1 MKEKTMNER
10 LINITEKM
18 LQANLDLIKNIKNN
32 YMNEESEIV
41 IYQVIKNLNDMTSSI
56 LKENLFVQS

>member
-1 MKEKTMNER
+1 MNER

>member
-1 MKEKTMNER
+1 MNER

-32 YMNEESEIV
+32 YMHEENEIV

>member
-32 YMNEESEIV
+32 YMHEENEIV

>member
-1 MKEKTMNER
+1 MNER

-32 YMNEESEIV
+32 YMNEENEIV